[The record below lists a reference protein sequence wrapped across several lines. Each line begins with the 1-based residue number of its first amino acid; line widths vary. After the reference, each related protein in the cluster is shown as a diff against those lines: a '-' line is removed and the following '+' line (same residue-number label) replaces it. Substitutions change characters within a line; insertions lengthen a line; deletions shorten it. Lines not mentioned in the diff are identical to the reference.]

1 MTEQEYGQYI
11 ARRMDG
17 LKDELAK
24 DLPKIRV
31 KARLDKT
38 DFSTVIVFTCNNRR
52 VEYHLEMIDRM
63 KNWVKSDYPLLALV
77 KDSLI
82 VDYMKDG

>member
-24 DLPKIRV
+24 VLPKIRV
-31 KARLDKT
+31 KARLDKA

-52 VEYHLEMIDRM
+52 VEYHLEMIDLM
-63 KNWVKSDYPLLALV
+63 KNWAKSDYLLLALV
-77 KDSLI
+77 KDGLVI
-82 VDYMKDG
+82 DYMKDG